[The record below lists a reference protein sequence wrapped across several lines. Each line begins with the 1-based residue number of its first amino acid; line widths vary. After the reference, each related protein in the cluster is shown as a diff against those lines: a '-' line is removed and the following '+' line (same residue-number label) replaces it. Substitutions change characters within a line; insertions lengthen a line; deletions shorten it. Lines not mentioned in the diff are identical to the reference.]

1 MTAPGGTHPRS
12 IVINREY
19 ASGGREIGRRIA
31 ERNGMEFYDTRIL
44 AEAAESRGLPADLL
58 ATFDER
64 VVAGQLFDL
73 SVITGADS
81 GTFSLPYRMYGAI
94 AEVITGA
101 ANRAPAVFIGR
112 CADRIL
118 REAHVRIRSV
128 FIYSTD
134 IERKITRAMGVDG
147 IDRRHAESHIAKMDK
162 ARTRYQQFFTQT
174 AFGDPREYDLCL
186 NSARLGFEGCV
197 ATIMASMETGFR
209 PYPAPPA

>member
-1 MTAPGGTHPRS
+1 
-12 IVINREY
+12 VINREY
-19 ASGGREIGRRIA
+19 GSGGREIGRRIA
-31 ERNGMEFYDTRIL
+31 ERCGMEFYDTRIL
-44 AEAAESRGLPADLL
+44 AEAAASRGLPADLL

-73 SVITGADS
+73 SIITGADS

-101 ANRAPAVFIGR
+101 ASRAPAVFIGR

-118 REAHVRIRSV
+118 LEARIRFRSV

-134 IERKITRAMGVDG
+134 MERKIARAAEVDG
-147 IDRRHAESHIAKMDK
+147 IDRKHAESHIARMDK
-162 ARTRYQQFFTQT
+162 ARTRYQQFFTAT
-174 AFGDPREYDLCL
+174 TFGEPHEYDLCL

-197 ATIMASMETGFR
+197 QTIMASMNTVGG
-209 PYPAPPA
+209 PASGPRA